1 MCHKLFSGDN
11 LILSHTVM
19 IIIDSKKQLHINEAG
34 GKIEGFLLGLTHVF
48 VKFYTTRHVSNSHSL
63 SPVIDPDLQIR
74 EEGPVIQTLSERG
87 GEGGGVPVSKNVF
100 FGPQFGLKL
109 KGGSLPWIC
118 HCSLPTKQ
126 PKIVDNI
133 KHCSPFQTQ
142 TYLIRRKNHPLL
154 LRPSPNRKV
163 SKKGFLESERR

>member
-1 MCHKLFSGDN
+1 MFFTRPNSR
-11 LILSHTVM
+11 IL
-19 IIIDSKKQLHINEAG
+19 
-34 GKIEGFLLGLTHVF
+34 
-48 VKFYTTRHVSNSHSL
+48 KFYTTRHVSNSHSF
-63 SPVIDPDLQIR
+63 SPVTHTDLQIR

-87 GEGGGVPVSKNVF
+87 AGGVPVSKKLF

-109 KGGSLPWIC
+109 KGGSLPWIY

-126 PKIVDNI
+126 PIIVGNI

-154 LRPSPNRKV
+154 LPPSPNRKV
-163 SKKGFLESERR
+163 SKFRVLESERR